1 MKKFYLIIWLCIIL
15 CSCSANNIPTSTNP
29 NIQIPPNTSVAFV
42 DLNGNFYPENWNT
55 QIGPYKKTSSLYLTA
70 KKNNIAYILTNFE
83 TKKLAEYH
91 QNILNKKRVF
101 IFVHGYNN
109 DAAKTKRNYDLL
121 RTKIN
126 LDPIQDEII
135 EFYWDGLVS
144 KDPIGSAKIWFY
156 ATGYSQMA
164 GEFGLRKILNEI
176 HNKDI
181 FIISHSRGASVV
193 LSSLSNP
200 PYNDDFRRD
209 TEKLGIA
216 VDNEIPLSENTNRIV
231 CIMLAPAIGEI
242 DFTKQSDNEAYRT
255 FSSQL
260 KNIHI
265 TINKDDIVLKKFVGL
280 QRKFNPT
287 TLGYDKKAYNNLK
300 STYNFFTVDNFDG
313 QNSHSFDVYIN
324 NPKFQQMVE
333 TYIKN
338 R

>member
-1 MKKFYLIIWLCIIL
+1 MKKHYLIICLYIIL
-15 CSCSANNIPTSTNP
+15 CSCRTNNIPNSTNP
-29 NIQIPPNTSVAFV
+29 NIQIPPNTTVAFV
-42 DLNGNFYPENWNT
+42 DLNGNFYTENWDT

-70 KKNNIAYILTNFE
+70 QQNNTTHILTNFE

-91 QNILNKKRVF
+91 RDVSNKKRVF

-109 DAAKTKRNYDLL
+109 NEAKSKKNYDLL

-126 LDPIQDEII
+126 IDPTQDQII
-135 EFYWDGLVS
+135 EFYWDGLTS
-144 KDPIGSAKIWFY
+144 NNPFSSARIWFY

-200 PYNDDFRRD
+200 PYNDKFRRD
-209 TEKLGIA
+209 TESLGIA
-216 VDNEIPLSENTNRIV
+216 VDNNTPLSENANRIV

-242 DFTKQSDNEAYRT
+242 DFTKQSDNRAYRN
-255 FSSQL
+255 FSPQL

-265 TINKDDIVLKKFVGL
+265 TTNKDDYVLKKFIGL
-280 QRKFNPT
+280 QNELNPT
-287 TLGYDKKAYNNLK
+287 TLGYNDRAYNNLK
-300 STYNFFTVDNFDG
+300 STYSFFTVDNFDG

-324 NPKFQQMVE
+324 NPKFQKMID
-333 TYIKN
+333 TYVKN
-338 R
+338 K